1 MALTEKVIK
10 NITVAAKFPDKYGLS
25 LRVSPGGSKAWI
37 VRYTLNGHRRDMG
50 LGKWPE
56 TSLEDARAR
65 AMEIKLLARK
75 GIDPRDVK
83 AQKALSDRPVITFQD
98 EANAFIERHRA
109 EWSDAHTHQWEAS
122 LRDHVFD
129 LIGKKPIADI
139 DTKQVTKVLDVI
151 WRELPET
158 ARRVRNRIERVLEYS
173 AAMGHRTGENPARW
187 HGHLRNIM
195 SNVLPAPVPLE
206 AMDYALLPAFMRKL
220 DAEDSR
226 AARCLQFLILT
237 GCRTAEA
244 IGARWDEIDFEHAV
258 WSVPAV
264 RMKGKEL
271 HQVPL
276 SDAALAVL
284 KEVGTRGKSDFIF
297 SNRDHSKS
305 LATNALRRLMKTMN
319 QDCTVHGFRSTFRT
333 WLQEK
338 TDFSHDLCEIS
349 LAHVVGN
356 ATSRSYAKSNQLEKR
371 RPMMAKWAAFAT
383 EKTVAQRPAAQPRP
397 NARTPMAKASLRV
410 GA

>member
-1 MALTEKVIK
+1 MALTQKVIQ
-10 NITVAAKFPDKYGLS
+10 NITIPAKYPDKYGLS
-25 LRVSPGGSKAWI
+25 LRVSPGGAKAWI
-37 VRYTLNGHRRDMG
+37 VRYTLNGKRRDDG
-50 LGKWPE
+50 LGKFPE
-56 TSLEDARAR
+56 VSLEDARAR
-65 AMEIKLLARK
+65 AMEIKLLSRK

-83 AQKALSDRPVITFQD
+83 AQKALADQPVITFLD
-98 EANAFIERHRA
+98 DANAYIERHRK
-109 EWSDAHTHQWEAS
+109 EWSQTHTHQWEAS

-129 LIGKKPIADI
+129 LIGSKPVADI

-173 AAMGHRTGENPARW
+173 TAMGHRTGENPARW
-187 HGHLRNIM
+187 QGHLRNIM
-195 SNVLPAPVPLE
+195 PNVLPAPVPLE
-206 AMDYALLPAFMRKL
+206 AMDYVLLPDFMLKL

-258 WSVPAV
+258 WSIPAE

-276 SDAALAVL
+276 SDAALAVI

-305 LATNALRRLMKTMN
+305 LAPNALRRLMKTMN

-338 TDFSHDLCEIS
+338 TDFSHDLCEIC

-356 ATSRSYAKSNQLEKR
+356 ATSRTYTRSNQLEKR
-371 RPMMAKWAAFAT
+371 KPMMEKWGRFAIG
-383 EKTVAQRPAAQPRP
+383 KTVAPRP
-397 NARTPMAKASLRV
+397 VQPKPSARTPLAKASLRV